1 MVNSGMKVP
10 EDVMTAGNLCLG
22 NKVHAA
28 VIIDLDPKSNTLS
41 INKTFPV
48 GTKHPYRACLKHFE
62 NDKAS
67 FALLTAKFTT
77 SDGHPREKG
86 VMVMWAPDTATAKV
100 KMTAAAGSRALRF
113 KFSQCNHY
121 IEIQEKSPYKNS
133 NDILSK
139 VVKSNEGCATLEGV
153 AVTQNEQREW
163 IFSDG
168 KNHDDSDEE

>member
-1 MVNSGMKVP
+1 MGILFEQDFYFNSLVSLKYIKLVTMVNSGMKVP

-67 FALLTAKFTT
+67 FALLTAKV
-77 SDGHPREKG
+77 E
-86 VMVMWAPDTATAKV
+86 
-100 KMTAAAGSRALRF
+100 MTAAAGSRALRF